1 MKVRE
6 NEMQKENLRFD
17 GNDIAL
23 AAKMVDKLTTTIDI
37 LYYLMER
44 GEERSFVVMLIS
56 GKNVDMKTL
65 LTKEKRNTDILFEID
80 EEASLYAVIC
90 QDTKIDGGYHFAER
104 MLRNMLLNKGE
115 DIYCTE
121 LEVRTSTHSI
131 KYVIFKLI
139 ETYVK
144 TKRDKK
150 HGEIIFKSLH

>member
-1 MKVRE
+1 MEVRE
-6 NEMQKENLRFD
+6 NEMQRDNLRFN
-17 GNDIAL
+17 GNDIEL
-23 AAKMVDKLTTTIDI
+23 AAKMVDKLSTTIDI
-37 LYYLMER
+37 LYYLMDR
-44 GEERSFVVMLIS
+44 GEERAFVVMLIS

-80 EEASLYAVIC
+80 EESSLYAVIC

-104 MLRNMLLNKGE
+104 MLRNMLMNNGE

-139 ETYVK
+139 ETYIK
-144 TKRDKK
+144 AKQDKK